1 MGGGRGG
8 GGWAVDLG
16 GEMFKIPIII
26 IITIIIIIF
35 RNLAYNNLRTWRG
48 TLSTNLPNL
57 QLLNITGNYN
67 FKLNANKKL
76 LTDTAL
82 KTILGATLTTKG
94 CVRCN
99 FSRTDAPWEVL
110 MKPKRCQFIP
120 LYNMPLIDQFQ
131 KKFLYFN
138 GTCAEKSCALKFVP
152 MHKVRRTYKNYCR
165 GKAKSLGPVEYFLG
179 AVAMVFNFVVIVTI
193 LCSRFLIKKTSL
205 FLTAQLAFGDLLLA
219 VYSLTI
225 ANNLGFSSHSNLR
238 QWREHQCLYS
248 RSLLILGQTIEALTS
263 ALMALERY
271 LVIVH
276 CMRPSRRITFRMA
289 CFLCGL
295 SCIFGA
301 LSCFAIEHFDNPLIR
316 GNYMCVL
323 LRNLRRTNR
332 LLASQVL
339 MLLFVAIYLA
349 VVGMY
354 IHIYIFVK
362 RSAQRVGVQRETKLA
377 KRISIIVLSNMF
389 FYAAPNLVS
398 VVLTAGNYKLL
409 SDPADNLI
417 LRIWLPPMC
426 MVTNACLNPFL
437 FAFRN
442 EEFLKALKNV
452 VRRIFP
458 RAFQVKNLPT
468 IPLANRRNRV
478 GPVPVINVGENGQ
491 TPSH

>member
-1 MGGGRGG
+1 M
-8 GGWAVDLG
+8 
-16 GEMFKIPIII
+16 
-26 IITIIIIIF
+26 
-35 RNLAYNNLRTWRG
+35 
-48 TLSTNLPNL
+48 
-57 QLLNITGNYN
+57 
-67 FKLNANKKL
+67 
-76 LTDTAL
+76 
-82 KTILGATLTTKG
+82 
-94 CVRCN
+94 RCN
-99 FSRTDAPWEVL
+99 FSRTDVPREVL
-110 MKPKRCQFIP
+110 IKRKRCRLIVS
-120 LYNMPLIDQFQ
+120 LIDQFQ
-131 KKFLYFN
+131 NKSLYFN
-138 GTCAEKSCALKFVP
+138 GSCAEKSCALNLVP
-152 MHKVRRTYKNYCR
+152 MQKVRKTYRNDCWDKTR
-165 GKAKSLGPVEYFLG
+165 SLRHIEYFLG
-179 AVAMVFNFVVIVTI
+179 AVATVFNFVVIVTI
-193 LCSRFLIKKTSL
+193 LCSRFLIKKPSL
-205 FLTAQLAFGDLLLA
+205 FLTAQLAFGDLFLA
-219 VYSLTI
+219 VFSLTI
-225 ANNLGFSSHSNLR
+225 ANGHGFASDSILR
-238 QWREHQCLYS
+238 KWREHQCPYF
-248 RSLLILGQTIEALTS
+248 RSLLILGQMIEALTS
-263 ALMALERY
+263 ALMTLERY

-316 GNYMCVL
+316 DNYMCVL
-323 LRNLRRTNR
+323 LQNFRKTNR

-339 MLLFVAIYLA
+339 MLLFVAIYLV

-377 KRISIIVLSNMF
+377 QRISIIVLSNMF
-389 FYAAPNLVS
+389 FYAAPNLAS

-409 SDPADNLI
+409 LDPVDNVI

-426 MVTNACLNPFL
+426 MVTNACINPFL

-458 RAFQVKNLPT
+458 RAFQVKNPPT